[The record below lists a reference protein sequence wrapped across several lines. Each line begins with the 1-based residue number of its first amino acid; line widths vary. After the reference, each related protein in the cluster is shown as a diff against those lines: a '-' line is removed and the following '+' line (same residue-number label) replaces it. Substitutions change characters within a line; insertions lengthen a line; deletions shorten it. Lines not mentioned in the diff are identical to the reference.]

1 MIKDLKVYM
10 SSRII
15 KANNVILI
23 PHNNPDFDAIGA
35 AAGMTLVAKKF
46 KKQSKIIVND
56 NLSMIDPGVKI
67 IIDELNRDSDLI
79 IDKNKY
85 DKIKH
90 EEDLFILA
98 DVNKRNLISV
108 NDLLVNENNVVII
121 DHHNEDEN
129 TVKSCYKFLNTKIS
143 SASEIVTKLI
153 SMFKIRIPDNI
164 ANYLLAGIYLD
175 TNKLT
180 KNTSSDTFK
189 TVSRL
194 IDSGASINRV
204 TSFFTEDFTSDRR
217 VQNLVNRLDI
227 NHYTFGIIIADEN
240 EIVEAVELAK
250 AADYSLRYGLDAV
263 FAMGRISDDVI
274 SISARSKGMLNV
286 GEVMSQLQGGGNE
299 HSGATKI
306 KDKSIEEVGI
316 KLKKL
321 LKNPYY
327 V

>member
-1 MIKDLKVYM
+1 MISDLKVYV
-10 SSRII
+10 SDTFL
-15 KANNVILI
+15 KCNKVILI
-23 PHNNPDFDAIGA
+23 PHNNPDFDAIGS
-35 AAGMTLVAKKF
+35 AAGLTLIAKKF
-46 KKQSKIIVND
+46 KKESKIIIND
-56 NLSMIDPGVKI
+56 N
-67 IIDELNRDSDLI
+67 
-79 IDKNKY
+79 
-85 DKIKH
+85 
-90 EEDLFILA
+90 DLFVLT

-108 NDLLVNENNVVII
+108 NDLLNNNTLII

-129 TVKSCYKFLNTKIS
+129 TVKASYKYINTKMS

-153 SMFKIRIPDNI
+153 SMLKIKIPSSI

-189 TVSRL
+189 TVSKL

-204 TSFFTEDFTSDRR
+204 SDFFTEDFTSDRR

-227 NHYTFGIIIADEN
+227 NHYAVGTIIADEN

-263 FAMGRISDDVI
+263 FAMGKISDDVI

-306 KDKSIEEVGI
+306 KDESIEEVGT

-327 V
+327 I

>member
-1 MIKDLKVYM
+1 MV
-10 SSRII
+10 
-15 KANNVILI
+15 
-23 PHNNPDFDAIGA
+23 
-35 AAGMTLVAKKF
+35 
-46 KKQSKIIVND
+46 
-56 NLSMIDPGVKI
+56 DPGVKI
-67 IIDELNRDSDLI
+67 IVDELNRESNLV

-85 DKIKH
+85 LKEKNSD
-90 EEDLFILA
+90 DLFILT
-98 DVNKRNLISV
+98 DVNKKNLISV
-108 NDLLVNENNVVII
+108 NDILNDNILII
-121 DHHNEDEN
+121 DHHNENEN
-129 TVKSCYKFLNTKIS
+129 TVNASYKYINTKMS

-153 SMFKIRIPDNI
+153 TMLKIKIPASI

-189 TVSRL
+189 TVSKL

-204 TSFFTEDFTSDRR
+204 ADFFTEDFTSDRR
-217 VQNLVNRLDI
+217 VQNLVNKLDI
-227 NHYTFGIIIADEN
+227 NHYTVGTIIADEN

-263 FAMGRISDDVI
+263 FAMGKISDDVI

-306 KDKSIEEVGI
+306 KDESIEEVGT

-327 V
+327 I

>member
-1 MIKDLKVYM
+1 MQ
-10 SSRII
+10 
-15 KANNVILI
+15 
-23 PHNNPDFDAIGA
+23 
-35 AAGMTLVAKKF
+35 KKY
-46 KKQSKIIVND
+46 KKESKIIVND
-56 NLSMIDPGVKI
+56 NLSMVDPGVKI
-67 IIDELNRDSDLI
+67 IVDELNRESNLV

-85 DKIKH
+85 LKEKNSD
-90 EEDLFILA
+90 DLFILT
-98 DVNKRNLISV
+98 DVNKKNLISV
-108 NDLLVNENNVVII
+108 NDILNDNTLII
-121 DHHNEDEN
+121 DHHNENEN
-129 TVKSCYKFLNTKIS
+129 TVNASYKYINTKMS

-153 SMFKIRIPDNI
+153 TMLKIKIPASI

-189 TVSRL
+189 TVSKL

-204 TSFFTEDFTSDRR
+204 ADFFTEDFTSDRR
-217 VQNLVNRLDI
+217 VQNLVNKLDI
-227 NHYTFGIIIADEN
+227 NHYTVGTIIADEN

-263 FAMGRISDDVI
+263 FAMGKISDDVI

-306 KDKSIEEVGI
+306 KDESIEEVGT

-327 V
+327 I

>member
-1 MIKDLKVYM
+1 MINDLKVYA
-10 SSRII
+10 SDRIL
-15 KANNVILI
+15 KCHKVILI
-23 PHNNPDFDAIGA
+23 PHNNPDFDAIGS
-35 AAGMTLVAKKF
+35 AAGLTLIAKKY
-46 KKQSKIIVND
+46 KKESKIIVND
-56 NLSMIDPGVKI
+56 NLSMVDPGVKI
-67 IIDELNRDSDLI
+67 IVDELNRESNLV

-85 DKIKH
+85 LKEKNSD
-90 EEDLFILA
+90 DLFILT
-98 DVNKRNLISV
+98 DVNKKNLISV
-108 NDLLVNENNVVII
+108 NDILNDNTLII
-121 DHHNEDEN
+121 DHHNENEN
-129 TVKSCYKFLNTKIS
+129 TVNASYKYINTKMS

-153 SMFKIRIPDNI
+153 TMLKIKIPASI

-189 TVSRL
+189 TVSKL

-204 TSFFTEDFTSDRR
+204 ADFFTEDFTSDRR

-227 NHYTFGIIIADEN
+227 NHYTVGTIIADEN

-263 FAMGRISDDVI
+263 FAMGKISDDVI

-306 KDKSIEEVGI
+306 KDESIEEVGT

-327 V
+327 I

>member
-1 MIKDLKVYM
+1 MINDLKVYM
-10 SSRII
+10 TDRII
-15 KANNVILI
+15 KASKVIVI
-23 PHNNPDFDAIGA
+23 PHNNPDFDAIGS
-35 AAGMTLVAKKF
+35 AAGLTLIAKKY
-46 KKQSKIIVND
+46 KKESKIIVND
-56 NLSMIDPGVKI
+56 NLSMVDSGVKI
-67 IIDELNRDSDLI
+67 IVDELNRESNLV

-85 DKIKH
+85 LKEKNSD
-90 EEDLFILA
+90 DLFILT
-98 DVNKRNLISV
+98 DVNKKNLISV
-108 NDLLVNENNVVII
+108 NDILNDNTLII
-121 DHHNEDEN
+121 DHHNENEN
-129 TVKSCYKFLNTKIS
+129 TVNASYKYINTKMS

-153 SMFKIRIPDNI
+153 TMLKIKIPASI

-189 TVSRL
+189 TVSKL

-204 TSFFTEDFTSDRR
+204 SDFFTEDFTSDRR
-217 VQNLVNRLDI
+217 VQNLVNKLDI
-227 NHYTFGIIIADEN
+227 NHYTVGTIIADEN

-263 FAMGRISDDVI
+263 FAMGKISDDVI

-306 KDKSIEEVGI
+306 KDESIEEVGT

-327 V
+327 I

>member
-1 MIKDLKVYM
+1 MINDLKVYM
-10 SSRII
+10 SDKIAKSN
-15 KANNVILI
+15 KVILI
-23 PHNNPDFDAIGA
+23 PHKNPDFDAIGS
-35 AAGMTLVAKKF
+35 AAGLTLIAKKF
-46 KKQSKIIVND
+46 KKQSRIIIND
-56 NLSMIDPGVKI
+56 NLFMVDPGVKI
-67 IIDELNRDSDLI
+67 IVDELNKEEELV
-79 IDKNKY
+79 IDRNKY
-85 DKIKH
+85 IK
-90 EEDLFILA
+90 EKNEKDLFLLT
-98 DVNKRNLISV
+98 DVNKKSLISV
-108 NDLLVNENNVVII
+108 NDLLENVDNNVII

-129 TVKSCYKFLNTKIS
+129 TVKAAYKYINTKMS

-153 SMFKIRIPDNI
+153 SMYKIKIPSSI

-189 TVSRL
+189 TVSKL

-204 TSFFTEDFTSDRR
+204 SDFFTEDFTSDRR

-227 NHYTFGIIIADEN
+227 NHYTVGTIIADEN

-263 FAMGRISDDVI
+263 FAVGKISDDII
-274 SISARSKGMLNV
+274 SISARSKGMFNV
-286 GEVMSQLQGGGNE
+286 GAIMSELQGGGNE

-306 KDKSIEEVGI
+306 KNESIENVGI
-316 KLKKL
+316 KLKQL

-327 V
+327 I

>member
-1 MIKDLKVYM
+1 MIKIKIP
-10 SSRII
+10 SS
-15 KANNVILI
+15 
-23 PHNNPDFDAIGA
+23 
-35 AAGMTLVAKKF
+35 
-46 KKQSKIIVND
+46 
-56 NLSMIDPGVKI
+56 
-67 IIDELNRDSDLI
+67 
-79 IDKNKY
+79 
-85 DKIKH
+85 
-90 EEDLFILA
+90 
-98 DVNKRNLISV
+98 
-108 NDLLVNENNVVII
+108 
-121 DHHNEDEN
+121 
-129 TVKSCYKFLNTKIS
+129 
-143 SASEIVTKLI
+143 
-153 SMFKIRIPDNI
+153 I

-189 TVSRL
+189 TVSKL

-204 TSFFTEDFTSDRR
+204 SDFFTEDFTSDRR

-227 NHYTFGIIIADEN
+227 NHYTVGTIIADEN

-263 FAMGRISDDVI
+263 FAMGKISDDVI

-306 KDKSIEEVGI
+306 KDESIEEVGT

-327 V
+327 I

>member
-1 MIKDLKVYM
+1 MV
-10 SSRII
+10 
-15 KANNVILI
+15 
-23 PHNNPDFDAIGA
+23 
-35 AAGMTLVAKKF
+35 
-46 KKQSKIIVND
+46 
-56 NLSMIDPGVKI
+56 DPGVKI
-67 IIDELNRDSDLI
+67 IVDELNRESNLV

-85 DKIKH
+85 LKEKNSD
-90 EEDLFILA
+90 DLFILT
-98 DVNKRNLISV
+98 DVNKKNLISV
-108 NDLLVNENNVVII
+108 NDILNDNTLII
-121 DHHNEDEN
+121 DHHNENEN
-129 TVKSCYKFLNTKIS
+129 TVNASYKYINTKMS
-143 SASEIVTKLI
+143 KLI
-153 SMFKIRIPDNI
+153 TMLKIKIPASI

-189 TVSRL
+189 TVSKL

-204 TSFFTEDFTSDRR
+204 ADFFTEDFTSDRR

-227 NHYTFGIIIADEN
+227 NHYAVGTIIADEN

-263 FAMGRISDDVI
+263 FAMGKISDDVI

-306 KDKSIEEVGI
+306 KDESIEEVGT

-327 V
+327 I